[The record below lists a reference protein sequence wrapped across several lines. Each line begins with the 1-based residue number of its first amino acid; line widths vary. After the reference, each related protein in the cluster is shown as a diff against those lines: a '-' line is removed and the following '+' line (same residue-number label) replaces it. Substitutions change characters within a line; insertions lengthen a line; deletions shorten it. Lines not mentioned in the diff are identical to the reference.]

1 MRRSSQ
7 SQSLLFAATW
17 LASTAFAL
25 VARSPNHQARA
36 ENLPEYLNNHDA
48 KRCPLDSTT
57 IDLHTIPT
65 GSEAVT
71 QPAAALS
78 RVLMPS
84 KTQPD
89 LPPDSLSQVCRQV
102 GLFTFQ
108 ARNYDGLSLGVATS
122 IVQPGLYVVSAQ
134 ADALIGGLH
143 IDNLNGPLTVYVH
156 VHDNQ
161 LNHVGGQFQIHA
173 PVRLRIVLGLWW
185 VDAAGE
191 IGLFRLGPRGYVGTS
206 S

>member
-1 MRRSSQ
+1 MRRSSL
-7 SQSLLFAATW
+7 SLLFTAIW
-17 LASTAFAL
+17 LAPTAFAL

-36 ENLPEYLNNHDA
+36 EKTPEYPNSHDA

-71 QPAAALS
+71 QPAAGLS

-84 KTQPD
+84 KAQPD
-89 LPPDSLSQVCRQV
+89 LTPDSLSQVCRQV
-102 GLFTFQ
+102 GRFEFQ
-108 ARNYDGLSLGVATS
+108 AQNYDGLSLGVATS
-122 IVQPGLYVVSAQ
+122 IVPPGLYVVSAQ
-134 ADALIGGLH
+134 ADALIRGLH
-143 IDNLNGPLTVYVH
+143 IDNLEGPLTVFVH

-161 LNHVGGQFQIHA
+161 LDHVGGQFQIHA
-173 PVRLRIVLGLWW
+173 PVRLRIVLRLWW
-185 VDAAGE
+185 TDAAGE